1 MERQISELS
10 SKIKTLKF
18 RRSKTSEI
26 LKQRDR
32 QASER
37 QKESIINIS
46 KAVNELK
53 ETIEEKKFAKGE
65 DDEAVSEWSKQYE
78 SELEEADEDITTL
91 DQQIKEI
98 DNNERERKTTYEH
111 EKNLA
116 FELELFERKAKFQ
129 EELEKSKQGEDNE
142 HSKPTSGAKFPKLPI
157 TKFNGKTEAWLPF

>member
-26 LKQRDR
+26 LKKRDR

-53 ETIEEKKFAKGE
+53 ETIEEKK
-65 DDEAVSEWSKQYE
+65 
-78 SELEEADEDITTL
+78 EEA
-91 DQQIKEI
+91 
-98 DNNERERKTTYEH
+98 NC
-111 EKNLA
+111 
-116 FELELFERKAKFQ
+116 
-129 EELEKSKQGEDNE
+129 S
-142 HSKPTSGAKFPKLPI
+142 
-157 TKFNGKTEAWLPF
+157 

>member
-10 SKIKTLKF
+10 GKIKTLKF

-26 LKQRDR
+26 LKKRDR

-53 ETIEEKKFAKGE
+53 ETIEEKKLAKGK
-65 DDEAVSEWSKQYE
+65 DDRTVAEWSKQYE
-78 SELEEADEDITTL
+78 SEVEEADEDITIL

-98 DNNERERKTTYEH
+98 DSNERERKTAYEH

-116 FELELFERKAKFQ
+116 FELEFQ
-129 EELEKSKQGEDNE
+129 EELKKSKQDEDNE
-142 HSKPTSGAKFPKLPI
+142 HSKPTFGAKLPKLPI
-157 TKFNGKTEAWLPF
+157 TKFKSTQQTFLS

>member
-26 LKQRDR
+26 LKKRDR

-65 DDEAVSEWSKQYE
+65 DDQTVAEWSKQYE

-98 DNNERERKTTYEH
+98 DNNERERKTAYEH

-116 FELELFERKAKFQ
+116 FELEFQ
-129 EELEKSKQGEDNE
+129 EGKI
-142 HSKPTSGAKFPKLPI
+142 SGRVKKI
-157 TKFNGKTEAWLPF
+157 KTR

>member
-10 SKIKTLKF
+10 GKIKTLKF

-26 LKQRDR
+26 LKKRDR

-53 ETIEEKKFAKGE
+53 ETIEEKKLAKGK
-65 DDEAVSEWSKQYE
+65 DDRTVAEWSKQYE
-78 SELEEADEDITTL
+78 SEVEEADEDITIL

-98 DNNERERKTTYEH
+98 DNNDNYDNNNYE
-111 EKNLA
+111 
-116 FELELFERKAKFQ
+116 Q
-129 EELEKSKQGEDNE
+129 CG
-142 HSKPTSGAKFPKLPI
+142 KLNIVISCSYRP
-157 TKFNGKTEAWLPF
+157 

>member
-26 LKQRDR
+26 LKKRDR

-65 DDEAVSEWSKQYE
+65 DDQTVAVVEQT
-78 SELEEADEDITTL
+78 I
-91 DQQIKEI
+91 
-98 DNNERERKTTYEH
+98 
-111 EKNLA
+111 
-116 FELELFERKAKFQ
+116 
-129 EELEKSKQGEDNE
+129 
-142 HSKPTSGAKFPKLPI
+142 
-157 TKFNGKTEAWLPF
+157 